1 MPTASNSCEIATF
14 TIIFLLYLQ
23 ILITFAHG
31 LRCNPRHFAI
41 KERYAYSC
49 YLKT

>member
-1 MPTASNSCEIATF
+1 MHDSNFYS
-14 TIIFLLYLQ
+14 IFLLYLQ

>member
-1 MPTASNSCEIATF
+1 MRDSNF
-14 TIIFLLYLQ
+14 YYIFLLYLQ

-49 YLKT
+49 KLKT